1 MASKFKGSTCKNEKD
16 LHRTLTEDFL
26 PEIPRLFAEKERLQR
41 KRMLEFQPRRQS
53 SRLEKLKQKEE
64 EEKIL
69 AREEEEKLR
78 LEKEERERRERL
90 MARAVRAFHRGS
102 PRSGSDCGSYRSER
116 DREEITG
123 ENNQMLI
130 GRQTNNSL
138 ASATGQIIIQPPR
151 RKKLRSKQVYVEPNA
166 TVHVRFKLN

>member
-1 MASKFKGSTCKNEKD
+1 MKFKGSTCKDEKD

-41 KRMLEFQPRRQS
+41 KRMMEFQPRRQS
-53 SRLEKLKQKEE
+53 SRLEKLKQREE

-69 AREEEEKLR
+69 AREEEEKLK

-102 PRSGSDCGSYRSER
+102 SKSGSDCGSYRSER
-116 DREEITG
+116 EREGDEAG
-123 ENNQMLI
+123 GGGGGGGDDNNQLSI

-151 RKKLRSKQVYVEPNA
+151 RKKLRSKQV
-166 TVHVRFKLN
+166 

>member
-1 MASKFKGSTCKNEKD
+1 M
-16 LHRTLTEDFL
+16 HRTLTEDFL

-41 KRMLEFQPRRQS
+41 KRMMEFQPRRQS
-53 SRLEKLKQKEE
+53 SRLEKLKQREE

-90 MARAVRAFHRGS
+90 MARAVRAFHRAS
-102 PRSGSDCGSYRSER
+102 SKSGSDCGSYRSER
-116 DREEITG
+116 DREMEESNI
-123 ENNQMLI
+123 EDNNQLSI

-151 RKKLRSKQVYVEPNA
+151 RKKLRSKQV
-166 TVHVRFKLN
+166 